1 MFIRIELFG
10 YALTIGKTEYEA
22 EPDEDDTPEEA
33 TTRTVYL
40 DTQYPMQTGFHI
52 ADMDPIR
59 PRLEQWED
67 E

>member
-10 YALTIGKTEYEA
+10 YSFTLGRIEE
-22 EPDEDDTPEEA
+22 EPEEEVEPEEA
-33 TTRTVYL
+33 TARTVYL

-67 E
+67 DE